1 MTSSSDLYR
10 CSCCRYIGCGN
21 SPRVGLGQFCP
32 IVKGLVVIV
41 RIGCTYLVEMGE
53 KDVPPEFD
61 LPLADITELTGPAII
76 EGPII
81 ITNNKN

>member
-1 MTSSSDLYR
+1 MTSSSNLYR
-10 CSCCRYIGCGN
+10 CIGCGN
-21 SPRVGLGQFCP
+21 SPRVGLGQFCL

-61 LPLADITELTGPAII
+61 LPLADITELTGPAI
-76 EGPII
+76 EGLII